1 MSNAIVALVVIALML
16 VASLTWSHT
25 AFTSL
30 DSVSQTLKETTQ
42 TSQEVAR
49 TDIEVE
55 GVQIQGAF
63 VEVSVL
69 NSGKVRL
76 AQFANWDVMVQYYD
90 DADGYHIGHLSY
102 SEDTSPGDNQWAVA
116 NIYLDEG
123 MGQQEVYEP
132 GILNPGEVLLLRL
145 KLNPS
150 QGVGTNNLVTVS
162 TDWGVVASAQFQG

>member
-16 VASLTWSHT
+16 VASLSWSHT

-42 TSQEVAR
+42 TAQEVSR
-49 TDIEVE
+49 TDIEVV

-90 DADGYHIGHLSY
+90 ATEGYHIGHLSY
-102 SEDTSPGDNQWAVA
+102 NEDANPGDNQWIVA

-145 KLNPS
+145 KLAPT
-150 QGVGTNNLVTVS
+150 QGAGITNLVAIS
-162 TDWGVVASAQFQG
+162 TASGVVASAQFEG